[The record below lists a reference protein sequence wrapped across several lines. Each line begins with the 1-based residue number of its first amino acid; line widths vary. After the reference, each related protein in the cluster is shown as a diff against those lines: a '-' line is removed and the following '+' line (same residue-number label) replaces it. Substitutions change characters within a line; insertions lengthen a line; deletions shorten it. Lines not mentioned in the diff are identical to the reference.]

1 MNNAIKN
8 PMNTC
13 PYWVGD
19 VFISFAE
26 TEPSARWP
34 GTSWTR
40 ITDCFLRAADDEH
53 PAGSTGGA
61 WEHTQTIAEIAAHS
75 PFLPNA
81 NLNGSV
87 TVPAWGGYVKDG
99 SVIASDGS
107 SESGNHNGWWLPT
120 IGNSEPMD
128 ITNTYTAVNMWRRVA

>member
-1 MNNAIKN
+1 MNHAIKN

-26 TEPSARWP
+26 VEPSARWP
-34 GTSWTR
+34 GTSWER
-40 ITDCFLRAADDEH
+40 ITNCFLRAADDGH
-53 PAGSTGGA
+53 KAGTTGGS
-61 WEHTQTIAEIAAHS
+61 WTHTQTVDEIAKHS

-81 NLNGSV
+81 NLNGGA

-99 SVIASDGS
+99 SIIEGVTET
-107 SESGNHNGWWLPT
+107 ESHNHNGWWLPT
-120 IGNSEPMD
+120 IGNSKPMD
-128 ITNTYTAVNMWRRVA
+128 ITNTYTAVNMWRRIA